1 VGIFFGEIQMENHR
15 KIQPQEPESPYFCW
29 GDTWNCTKPYFNAE
43 TDVFVPDTAVC
54 VEEQSNQEDEE

>member
-1 VGIFFGEIQMENHR
+1 MR
-15 KIQPQEPESPYFCW
+15 KPQIQPQEPESPYFSW